1 MAGDAAE
8 PPEDFETWLRRRVAK
23 AVEAGE
29 VPASL
34 LTELQA
40 EIETARAVPQDVG
53 DAAAI
58 RQISD
63 LARVPEEE
71 AAKTIAAIEAQPTV
85 MRELLMRR
93 FVEAW
98 LAGQREAYR
107 TQRRRG

>member
-1 MAGDAAE
+1 MAGDIAE

-40 EIETARAVPQDVG
+40 EIETARAIPQDVA

-58 RQISD
+58 RQIAN
-63 LARVPEEE
+63 LAGVPEDE
-71 AAKTIAAIEAQPTV
+71 ATKTMAVVEAQPTV
-85 MRELLMRR
+85 TRELLMRR
-93 FVEAW
+93 FVKAW
-98 LAGQREAYR
+98 LAGQREAYQE
-107 TQRRRG
+107 QRRSA